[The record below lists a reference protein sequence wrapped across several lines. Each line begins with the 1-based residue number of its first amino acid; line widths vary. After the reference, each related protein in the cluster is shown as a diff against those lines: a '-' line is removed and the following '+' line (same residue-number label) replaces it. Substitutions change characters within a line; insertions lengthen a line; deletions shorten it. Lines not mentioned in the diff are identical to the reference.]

1 MFYTKGIILMRFE
14 ITEGEVILYLSILE
28 IAKLKKELKYIGNI
42 CAQGEIIQMIED
54 AISDDN

>member
-1 MFYTKGIILMRFE
+1 MRFE